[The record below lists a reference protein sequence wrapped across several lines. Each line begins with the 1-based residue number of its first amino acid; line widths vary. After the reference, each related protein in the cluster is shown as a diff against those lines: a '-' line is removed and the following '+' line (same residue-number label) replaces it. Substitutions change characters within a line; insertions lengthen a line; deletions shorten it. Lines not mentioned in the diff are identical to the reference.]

1 MNDFATCQIR
11 SGSRIDG
18 LFLKD
23 FPNDLRYVL
32 ALQDVQAAG

>member
-1 MNDFATCQIR
+1 MNDLVTCQIR
-11 SGSRIDG
+11 AGSSTG
-18 LFLKD
+18 QFLKD